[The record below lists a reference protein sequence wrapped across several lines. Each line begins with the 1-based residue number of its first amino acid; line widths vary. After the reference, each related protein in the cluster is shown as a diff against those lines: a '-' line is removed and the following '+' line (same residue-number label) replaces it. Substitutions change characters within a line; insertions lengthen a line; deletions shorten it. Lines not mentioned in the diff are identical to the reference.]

1 MKTYQDEKNFVENF
15 AKDAKESLKNGQNF
29 EATVNNA
36 VIVVS
41 GMDNNNASKVTIY
54 TATIDGKD
62 FTGSIT
68 ALKKKLSITYTKEY
82 NRNSEASTKVTIK
95 SDEEL
100 AATAK
105 VAAKRIGDA
114 FETLFKASQKYGLSR
129 ADMMERTES
138 VEGLILDSLKRQRDR
153 VAKERADKEAQQ
165 AREAAQRETK
175 KQQLLEALSAA
186 SAKGNMSEIMRLSKE
201 LKSYM

>member
-29 EATVNNA
+29 EAVVNNIN
-36 VIVVS
+36 VIVT
-41 GMDNNNASKVTIY
+41 GMDNNNSSKVTIY
-54 TATIDGKD
+54 TGSVNGIA
-62 FTGSIT
+62 FSGSIT
-68 ALKKKLSITYTKEY
+68 ALKKKLNVTFTKEY
-82 NRNSEASTKVTIK
+82 TRSAEGTKVSIK

-100 AATAK
+100 QATAK

-114 FETLFKASQKYGLSR
+114 FEILYRASQRYGLSR
-129 ADMMERTES
+129 ADMLERTET
-138 VEGLILDSLKRQRDR
+138 VEGLILDSLKRQRDK
-153 VAKERADKEAQQ
+153 VAEAK
-165 AREAAQRETK
+165 AEREAKQAEEAAKREVK
-175 KQQLLEALSAA
+175 KQQLLEALSSA

>member
-1 MKTYQDEKNFVENF
+1 MKTYQSEQEFVAMF
-15 AKDAKESLKNGQNF
+15 AKDCKESLKSGQNF
-29 EATVNNA
+29 EAVVNDIN
-36 VIVVS
+36 VIVT
-41 GMDNNNASKVTIY
+41 GMDNNNSSKVTIY
-54 TATIDGKD
+54 TCSVNGIE

-68 ALKKKLSITYTKEY
+68 ALKKKLNITYTKEY
-82 NRNSEASTKVTIK
+82 NRNAEASTKVSIK
-95 SDEEL
+95 SDDEL

-114 FETLFKASQKYGLSR
+114 FEILYKASQRYGLSR
-129 ADMMERTES
+129 ADMLEHTEN
-138 VEGLILDSLKRQRDR
+138 VEALILETLKRQRDR

-165 AREAAQRETK
+165 AKEAAKREAK